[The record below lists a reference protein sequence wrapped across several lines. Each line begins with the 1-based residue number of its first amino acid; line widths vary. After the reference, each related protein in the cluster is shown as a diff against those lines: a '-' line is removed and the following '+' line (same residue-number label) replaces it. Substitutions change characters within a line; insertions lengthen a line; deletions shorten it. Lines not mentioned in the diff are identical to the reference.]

1 MYVKININ
9 SITKKFDALV
19 NGVIENPDILMTS
32 KIKIDDSS
40 PTRQFLIEGF
50 TRPYKLDR
58 NGSGGGIYVYVREDI
73 PSKLIYLDFS
83 SREGFFLELNLIVKK
98 WVLCCFYIPH
108 NNVIEIHMDR
118 AGKTIDSLSARY
130 KNFILIDNFNAEA
143 FGTITKD
150 FCDIYSLIN
159 LIKDATCAS

>member
-50 TRPYKLDR
+50 TRPFKLDR
-58 NGSGGGIYVYVREDI
+58 SGSGGGI
-73 PSKLIYLDFS
+73 
-83 SREGFFLELNLIVKK
+83 
-98 WVLCCFYIPH
+98 
-108 NNVIEIHMDR
+108 
-118 AGKTIDSLSARY
+118 
-130 KNFILIDNFNAEA
+130 
-143 FGTITKD
+143 
-150 FCDIYSLIN
+150 
-159 LIKDATCAS
+159 